1 MKSFISMSKE
11 TKKKHNK
18 NVKNKSSLN
27 GYKFSGKR
35 YFNANKQLSTKSQR
49 QYVKQNINTKSKQ
62 PNKEVDLYQSHLPET
77 PGYIDSSSKANEDT
91 ESADRARTLQLT
103 QEDIL
108 RQSDL
113 VSASKR
119 FELKLPNLGPYFI
132 NYSRSGRYLLIG
144 GNKGHV
150 ASIDWMSKKLT
161 CEFQLKET
169 VRAVQFLHNE
179 NMFAVA
185 QKK

>member
-1 MKSFISMSKE
+1 MSKE
-11 TKKKHNK
+11 TKRKQNK
-18 NVKNKSSLN
+18 NVKKKSSGGN

-35 YFNANKQLSTKSQR
+35 YFNANKFDTKSQKN
-49 QYVKQNINTKSKQ
+49 YVKQNKHKKSKQ
-62 PNKEVDLYQSHLPET
+62 PNREVDIYQSHLPET
-77 PGYIDSSSKANEDT
+77 PGYIESNIKANEVT
-91 ESADRARTLQLT
+91 ESAVRSRTLQLT

-119 FELKLPNLGPYFI
+119 FEIKLPNLGPYFI

-169 VRAVQFLHNE
+169 VRAVQYLHNE

>member
-1 MKSFISMSKE
+1 MSE
-11 TKKKHNK
+11 EKKKNNK
-18 NVKNKSSLN
+18 LRKKMKPKGR
-27 GYKFSGKR
+27 GYNFGKLQGKR
-35 YFNANKQLSTKSQR
+35 YFNAKDNPTKKR
-49 QYVKQNINTKSKQ
+49 VKIETKSK
-62 PNKEVDLYQSHLPET
+62 KEFRKDKNIDQDIERYQSHLPET
-77 PGYIDSSSKANEDT
+77 AGYVDLHINTSEEEGRKH
-91 ESADRARTLQLT
+91 RTKVLSLT

-108 RQSDL
+108 KQSDL

-119 FELKLPNLGPYFI
+119 FELKLPKLGPYHL

-169 VRAVQFLHNE
+169 VRALHFLHNE